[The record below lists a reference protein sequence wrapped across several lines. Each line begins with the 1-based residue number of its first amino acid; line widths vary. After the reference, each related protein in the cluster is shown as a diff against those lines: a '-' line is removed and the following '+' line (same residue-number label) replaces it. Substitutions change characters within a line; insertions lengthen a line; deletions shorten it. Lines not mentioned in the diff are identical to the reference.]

1 MPAFSSPFPLVA
13 ARRAHLPFTARA
25 PTSIETAR
33 AFVRFVAAVVVVVAA
48 IVVLFFS
55 FSPPFFFSPTL
66 SFFPQRHAL
75 EMNPSRYVPSHFHDR
90 QKFISNRNVN
100 ISVLQLDSRKYPVF
114 IKSVF
119 SCFDN
124 FRERERERE
133 KWV

>member
-55 FSPPFFFSPTL
+55 FSPPFFFYPHPFVFPSETRSGNESFTVRTLALSRPTKIHL
-66 SFFPQRHAL
+66 
-75 EMNPSRYVPSHFHDR
+75 
-90 QKFISNRNVN
+90 
-100 ISVLQLDSRKYPVF
+100 
-114 IKSVF
+114 
-119 SCFDN
+119 
-124 FRERERERE
+124 
-133 KWV
+133 